1 MCTILMIT
9 CDVLDAFV
17 TQAYTNVLFIVLD
30 PYLSWLGDG
39 VLVQVMMGVGR
50 RTQEVAL
57 ALSNALNT
65 QMTRNLALRV
75 YTYVSAR
82 STHSIF
88 MHHCAH

>member
-1 MCTILMIT
+1 MCTVLMIT

-39 VLVQVMMGVGR
+39 MLMQAVVGVGR
-50 RTQEVAL
+50 RAQEVAL
-57 ALSNALNT
+57 ALSNARKT
-65 QMTRNLALRV
+65 QMTRKLALSV
-75 YTYVSAR
+75 YTYVGAR
-82 STHSIF
+82 PTHSVF